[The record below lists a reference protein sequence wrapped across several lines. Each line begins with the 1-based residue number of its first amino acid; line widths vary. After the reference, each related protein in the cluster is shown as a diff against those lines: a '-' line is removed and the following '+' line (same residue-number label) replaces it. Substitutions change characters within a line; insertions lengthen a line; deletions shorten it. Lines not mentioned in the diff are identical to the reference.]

1 MKIVNFL
8 LLILFTCLG
17 CRKGISSF
25 DESLNDSLSVFQNLK
40 IVGDSLNLEL
50 KVGEKINIPLN
61 DDFLE
66 IEVVRI
72 SRGCYLGETSCD
84 MSSDVLLRLS
94 RNDIKYTLPLFDLG
108 LGYGYKKFQFP
119 SVNCLVEGYGHWYY
133 SFNNL
138 IFVIREITPYP
149 TSRQEVL
156 NFYNQKLYNVR
167 FSILNKCSK

>member
-1 MKIVNFL
+1 MKITLFFFL
-8 LLILFTCLG
+8 VIFSLLSCE
-17 CRKGISSF
+17 KGISPY
-25 DESLNDSLSVFQNLK
+25 DEGVKDSLTVFENLK
-40 IVGDSLNLEL
+40 IAEDSINAEGKVGD
-50 KVGEKINIPLN
+50 KIKIPLKY
-61 DDFLE
+61 DSLE

-138 IFVIREITPYP
+138 IFLIREITPYP

-156 NFYNQKLYNVR
+156 NFSDQKLYKVK
-167 FSILNKCSK
+167 FTILNKCLK